1 MLFRSIQTI
10 QTEVLVIGGT
20 ASGVCAGIQSAR
32 LGVNTIIIE
41 SSTWLGGMLTS
52 AGVAAFDGN
61 HNMPSGIFGEFRQKL
76 YTHYGGVNAVSTGW
90 VSNTLFEP
98 HIGDSIFKQMASEEK
113 NLKVKYR
120 YQFKEVIKS
129 GNLIVG
135 ARFYNVNNNETL
147 IVKAKRIIDA
157 TARRMGVDDSKVMIN
172 IDRYGN
178 TTNGTIP
185 LCLWEW
191 EKKLHKGDN
200 IVLAAFGGGFTW
212 GAVYLKWA
220 YDSK

>member
-1 MLFRSIQTI
+1 MKKYFVFPLVFLLSITSIYSQQNI

-76 YTHYGGVNAVSTGW
+76 YTYYGGVNAVSTGW

-129 GNLIVG
+129 GNIIEILKNYS
-135 ARFYNVNNNETL
+135 FLETVNGL
-147 IVKAKRIIDA
+147 
-157 TARRMGVDDSKVMIN
+157 
-172 IDRYGN
+172 
-178 TTNGTIP
+178 
-185 LCLWEW
+185 
-191 EKKLHKGDN
+191 
-200 IVLAAFGGGFTW
+200 
-212 GAVYLKWA
+212 
-220 YDSK
+220 